1 MYAGCTH
8 SGARLE
14 KLVVVD
20 RDFGINRGQGQ
31 TQKAKTKTK
40 NHNDKLHSNR
50 RCIQIVL
57 STHNDAV
64 ACFQNNQ
71 RRKDQRTITVSSHCC
86 ASCSCGQYSP
96 SHRSQ
101 AALGQQPRFQR
112 FSLSQP
118 YISPSALLSYTA
130 TIPSA
135 HAQVIG
141 LGICLVSEPFC
152 I

>member
-1 MYAGCTH
+1 MVAGLRQVVACLFEETRADRRQCMQD
-8 SGARLE
+8 ART
-14 KLVVVD
+14 VVHVW
-20 RDFGINRGQGQ
+20 RI
-31 TQKAKTKTK
+31 
-40 NHNDKLHSNR
+40 
-50 RCIQIVL
+50 L

-141 LGICLVSEPFC
+141 LDSLYLSCPMPVSCFVSC
-152 I
+152 AQ

>member
-1 MYAGCTH
+1 MVAGLRQVVACLFEETRAD
-8 SGARLE
+8 GARLE

-20 RDFGINRGQGQ
+20 RDFGINR
-31 TQKAKTKTK
+31 
-40 NHNDKLHSNR
+40 
-50 RCIQIVL
+50 VL